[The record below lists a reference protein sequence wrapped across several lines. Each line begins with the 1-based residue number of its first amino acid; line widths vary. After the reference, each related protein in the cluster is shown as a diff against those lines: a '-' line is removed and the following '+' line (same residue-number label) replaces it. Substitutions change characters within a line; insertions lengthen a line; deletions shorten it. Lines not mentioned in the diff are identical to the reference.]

1 MKLRVASLSATSKAA
16 SLLRFARTLLE
27 PMLNPWL
34 RLGFKAFQIGA
45 DAQNVMALR
54 LLRLAAGGARAEAEA
69 SRMVG
74 EKILA
79 AGEAQVT
86 AGCCH
91 AGPQEARHRW
101 QGAQHLQ
108 EAHSC
113 QQTAAF
119 WPIAEEGTYSTAAGS
134 LLNGVNDHG

>member
-45 DAQNVMALR
+45 DAQNVVALR

-69 SRMVG
+69 SHMVG

-86 AGCCH
+86 A
-91 AGPQEARHRW
+91 
-101 QGAQHLQ
+101 
-108 EAHSC
+108 
-113 QQTAAF
+113 AA
-119 WPIAEEGTYSTAAGS
+119 AAMRGRRKHVIVGKA
-134 LLNGVNDHG
+134 LNIYRKRIRANRRRLSGR